1 MIKYGT
7 SGFRDHNTK
16 IINIAEKI
24 GTAMA
29 QLVDYEKQ
37 SFGIMITASHNHHND
52 NGVKIMN
59 MHGNMVSNKIES
71 YLENYVNNL
80 YETNDSNSLPP
91 YSPLIRIFD
100 KDLEYLKRKN
110 ISLTIGYDSRESS
123 PRICELI
130 AHGILKCNNNFPI
143 RILPLVTTPELHFV
157 FSKFDAPYLK
167 YIKKVSK
174 HIYYPCIVDCANGIG
189 GKKLKEIK
197 VPSLEL
203 INVSWNDHEKL
214 NNNCSSDFVCSE
226 RKLPTSD
233 KIIDDD
239 SKLRASLD
247 GDADRIVFYYGN
259 NDSIQLLNGDNI
271 AALIFTYLCETLN
284 PSSVVTLGYV
294 YTGYTNNAC
303 VEYIQSL
310 PFHENV
316 ILKCVCTATGVKHLH
331 NEAEKYDIGVY
342 FEQNGHGN
350 VLFHKKIPSLEKLET
365 LFHPNIGD
373 GILDLFAVLFILQ
386 ELEMYAKDWYE
397 LYSPYECLLTK
408 HKVENKNIFSC
419 SEDELYLL
427 SPLDF
432 QKFINDKIIE
442 EDNYIRAFA
451 RPSGTENTL
460 RLYVEGYNK
469 EDVKRVQEKISG
481 FITNNYE

>member
-59 MHGNMVSNKIES
+59 MYGNMVSNKTES

-91 YSPLIRIFD
+91 YSPLIRIFS
-100 KDLEYLKRKN
+100 KDVEYLNKKN
-110 ISLTIGYDSRESS
+110 ICLTIGYDSRESS

-130 AHGILKCNNNFPI
+130 AHGILKCNENFPI
-143 RILPLVTTPELHFV
+143 RILPLITTPELHFV
-157 FSKFDAPYLK
+157 YSDISISYLK
-167 YIKKVSK
+167 YIKKVSNK
-174 HIYYPCIVDCANGIG
+174 IYYPCIVDCANGIG
-189 GKKLKEIK
+189 GKKLKEMK
-197 VPSLEL
+197 HPSLEL

-226 RKLPTSD
+226 RKLPVSNKD
-233 KIIDDD
+233 FND
-239 SKLRASLD
+239 SLKLRASLD
-247 GDADRIVFYYGN
+247 GDADRVVFYYGN
-259 NDSIQLLNGDNI
+259 DLSIQLLNGDSI
-271 AALIFTYLCETLN
+271 AALILTYLSKTLI
-284 PSSVVTLGYV
+284 PSKLVTLGFIH
-294 YTGYTNNAC
+294 TGYTNQAC
-303 VEYIQSL
+303 IEYIQSL

-316 ILKCVCTATGVKHLH
+316 LLNCVCTATGVKHLH
-331 NEAEKYDIGVY
+331 NEAERFDIGVY

-350 VLFHKKIPSLEKLET
+350 VLFRKKLSSLDTFMT

-373 GILDLFAVLFILQ
+373 GILDLFAVLYMLQ
-386 ELEMYAKDWYE
+386 ELDMDGRQWYE
-397 LYSPYECLLTK
+397 LYCPYESSLTK
-408 HKVENKNIFSC
+408 HKVKNKDLFSC
-419 SEDELYLL
+419 SENELYLF
-427 SPLDF
+427 SPVEF
-432 QKFINDKIIE
+432 Q
-442 EDNYIRAFA
+442 NYINEITNKEGTFLRAFV
-451 RPSGTENTL
+451 RPSGTENVL
-460 RLYVEGYNK
+460 RLYVEGENI
-469 EDVKRVQEKISG
+469 EDVQYAKEKIST
-481 FITNNYE
+481 FITDYYD